1 MYGVHLNKPRHFSC
15 LHHLAGRK
23 PGEIPPVSPL
33 LTFQTIVPPAQ
44 AVSLCGGAGRAS
56 HTALPRVLIPP
67 GLHLLRAV
75 TSISPRHPS
84 RAHSP
89 RILLL
94 NLLVKLG
101 GSLWSAQRSFRS
113 SGGSPCLQGIALPFS
128 SSDPR
133 PRSVCDPGPLLR
145 PLLETLRG
153 FPRFLCHLTHR

>member
-1 MYGVHLNKPRHFSC
+1 MHSIHLNKPRHFSC
-15 LHHLAGRK
+15 LHPLADRK

-33 LTFQTIVPPAQ
+33 LTFQTILPPAQ
-44 AVSLCGGAGRAS
+44 TVSLCGGAGLAS

-67 GLHLLRAV
+67 GLRLLRTV
-75 TSISPRHPS
+75 TSVSPRHPS

-113 SGGSPCLQGIALPFS
+113 SGGSPCLRGIALPFS
-128 SSDPR
+128 RSEPR

-153 FPRFLCHLTHR
+153 FPRFLCHLTHW